1 MKNLV
6 YKELRL
12 AIHPTMCIFLAMPLL
27 MLAPNYPYYVV
38 FMYTCLAIYFT
49 FLIGREQNDIFYTAA
64 LPIKK
69 TDVVKGRFATV
80 ILFELA
86 SVLISVPFA
95 VISAKVNPNGG
106 NAAGIE
112 PNLAFYGLALIMLG
126 GFNIIFIPEF
136 YRTARKL
143 FRPTL
148 FSAIFIFTYIAAAET
163 AAEEAEAVR
172 LRYREI
178 PVCRQ
183 ITKRILPIRQA
194 LKISRIKRYLKILM
208 KRNGRKKAFCICMK
222 RKL

>member
-1 MKNLV
+1 MKNLL

-49 FLIGREQNDIFYTAA
+49 FLIGREQNDIFYTAT

-80 ILFELA
+80 ILFELL

-136 YRTARKL
+136 YSTARKL

-148 FSAIFIFTYIAAAET
+148 FSAIFIFAYIAAAET
-163 AAEEAEAVR
+163 AAQ
-172 LRYREI
+172 YYPS
-178 PVCRQ
+178 PVSEFLDRAG
-183 ITKRILPIRQA
+183 IFPEHLPILA
-194 LKISRIKRYLKILM
+194 AGIIIYAVLTFLAYKISAKRFERVDL
-208 KRNGRKKAFCICMK
+208 
-222 RKL
+222 

>member
-1 MKNLV
+1 MKNLL

-69 TDVVKGRFATV
+69 TDVVKGRFATA
-80 ILFELA
+80 ILFELL

-143 FRPTL
+143 FRPML
-148 FSAIFIFTYIAAAET
+148 FSAIFIFAYIAAAET
-163 AAEEAEAVR
+163 AAQ
-172 LRYREI
+172 YYPS
-178 PVCRQ
+178 PVSEFLDRAG
-183 ITKRILPIRQA
+183 IFPEHLPILA
-194 LKISRIKRYLKILM
+194 AGIIIYAVLTFLAYKISAKRFERVDL
-208 KRNGRKKAFCICMK
+208 
-222 RKL
+222 

>member
-1 MKNLV
+1 MKNLL

-163 AAEEAEAVR
+163 AAQYYPSPVSEFLDRAENFP
-172 LRYREI
+172 EH
-178 PVCRQ
+178 
-183 ITKRILPIRQA
+183 LPILA
-194 LKISRIKRYLKILM
+194 AGIIIYAVLTFFAYKISAKRFERVDL
-208 KRNGRKKAFCICMK
+208 
-222 RKL
+222 

>member
-1 MKNLV
+1 MKNLL

-27 MLAPNYPYYVV
+27 MLAPNYPPYYVV

-86 SVLISVPFA
+86 FVLISVPFA

-112 PNLAFYGLALIMLG
+112 PNLAFYGLVLIMLG

-148 FSAIFIFTYIAAAET
+148 FSAIFIFAYIAAAET
-163 AAEEAEAVR
+163 AAQ
-172 LRYREI
+172 YYPS
-178 PVCRQ
+178 PVSEFLDRAG
-183 ITKRILPIRQA
+183 IFPEHLPILA
-194 LKISRIKRYLKILM
+194 AGIIIYTVLTFLAYKISAKRFERVDL
-208 KRNGRKKAFCICMK
+208 
-222 RKL
+222 

>member
-1 MKNLV
+1 MKNLL

-126 GFNIIFIPEF
+126 GFNTIFIPEF

-148 FSAIFIFTYIAAAET
+148 FSAIFIFAYIAAAET
-163 AAEEAEAVR
+163 AAQ
-172 LRYREI
+172 YYPS
-178 PVCRQ
+178 PVSEFLDRAG
-183 ITKRILPIRQA
+183 IFPEHLPILA
-194 LKISRIKRYLKILM
+194 AGIIIYTVLTFLAYKISAKRFERVDL
-208 KRNGRKKAFCICMK
+208 
-222 RKL
+222 

>member
-1 MKNLV
+1 MKNLL

-27 MLAPNYPYYVV
+27 MLAPNYPYYIV

-80 ILFELA
+80 ILFELL

-143 FRPTL
+143 FCPTL
-148 FSAIFIFTYIAAAET
+148 FSAIFIFAYIAAAET
-163 AAEEAEAVR
+163 AAQ
-172 LRYREI
+172 YYPS
-178 PVCRQ
+178 PVSEFLDRAG
-183 ITKRILPIRQA
+183 IFTEHLPILA
-194 LKISRIKRYLKILM
+194 AGIIIYAVLTFLAYKISAKRFERVDL
-208 KRNGRKKAFCICMK
+208 
-222 RKL
+222 

>member
-1 MKNLV
+1 MKNLL

-80 ILFELA
+80 ILFELL

-112 PNLAFYGLALIMLG
+112 PNLAFYGIALIMLG
-126 GFNIIFIPEF
+126 GFKIIFIPEF

-143 FRPTL
+143 FCPTL
-148 FSAIFIFTYIAAAET
+148 FSAIFILAYIAAAET
-163 AAEEAEAVR
+163 ATQ
-172 LRYREI
+172 YYPS
-178 PVCRQ
+178 PVSEFLDRAG
-183 ITKRILPIRQA
+183 IFPEHLPILA
-194 LKISRIKRYLKILM
+194 AGIIIYAVLTFLAYKISAKRFERVDL
-208 KRNGRKKAFCICMK
+208 
-222 RKL
+222 

>member
-1 MKNLV
+1 MKNLL

-148 FSAIFIFTYIAAAET
+148 FSAIFIFAYIAAAET
-163 AAEEAEAVR
+163 AAQYYPSPVSEFLDRAGIFPEHLPVLAAGIIIYAV
-172 LRYREI
+172 LTFLAY
-178 PVCRQ
+178 
-183 ITKRILPIRQA
+183 
-194 LKISRIKRYLKILM
+194 KISAKRFERVDL
-208 KRNGRKKAFCICMK
+208 
-222 RKL
+222 

>member
-1 MKNLV
+1 MKNLL

-12 AIHPTMCIFLAMPLL
+12 GIHPTMCIFLAMPLL

-69 TDVVKGRFATV
+69 TDVVKGLFATV

-148 FSAIFIFTYIAAAET
+148 FSAIFIFAYIAAAET
-163 AAEEAEAVR
+163 AAQ
-172 LRYREI
+172 YYPS
-178 PVCRQ
+178 PVSEFLDQ
-183 ITKRILPIRQA
+183 AGIFPEHLPILA
-194 LKISRIKRYLKILM
+194 AGIIIYAVLTFLAYKISAKRFERVDL
-208 KRNGRKKAFCICMK
+208 
-222 RKL
+222 

>member
-12 AIHPTMCIFLAMPLL
+12 GIHPTMCIFLAMPLL

-143 FRPTL
+143 FRPML
-148 FSAIFIFTYIAAAET
+148 YASVFIFVYIGAAET
-163 AAEEAEAVR
+163 AAQYYPSPVSEFLDRAGIFPEHLPVLAAGIIIYAV
-172 LRYREI
+172 LTFLAY
-178 PVCRQ
+178 
-183 ITKRILPIRQA
+183 
-194 LKISRIKRYLKILM
+194 KISAKRFERVDL
-208 KRNGRKKAFCICMK
+208 
-222 RKL
+222 

>member
-1 MKNLV
+1 MKNLL

-163 AAEEAEAVR
+163 AAQ
-172 LRYREI
+172 YYPS
-178 PVCRQ
+178 PVSEFLDRAG
-183 ITKRILPIRQA
+183 IFSEHLPILA
-194 LKISRIKRYLKILM
+194 AGIIIYAVLTFLAYKISAKRFERVDL
-208 KRNGRKKAFCICMK
+208 
-222 RKL
+222 

>member
-1 MKNLV
+1 MKNLL

-12 AIHPTMCIFLAMPLL
+12 GIHPTMCIFLAMPLL

-86 SVLISVPFA
+86 SVFISVPFA

-126 GFNIIFIPEF
+126 GFNIAFIPEF

-143 FRPTL
+143 FRPML
-148 FSAIFIFTYIAAAET
+148 YASVFIFVYIGAAET
-163 AAEEAEAVR
+163 AAQ
-172 LRYREI
+172 YYPS
-178 PVCRQ
+178 PVSEFLDRAG
-183 ITKRILPIRQA
+183 IFPEHLPILA
-194 LKISRIKRYLKILM
+194 AGIIIYTVLTFLAYKISAKRFERVDL
-208 KRNGRKKAFCICMK
+208 
-222 RKL
+222 

>member
-1 MKNLV
+1 MKNLL

-12 AIHPTMCIFLAMPLL
+12 GIHPTMCIFLAMPLL

-80 ILFELA
+80 VLFELL
-86 SVLISVPFA
+86 SVLISVPLA
-95 VISAKVNPNGG
+95 VISVKINPNGG

-112 PNLAFYGLALIMLG
+112 PNLAFYGLTLIMLG

-148 FSAIFIFTYIAAAET
+148 FSAIFIFAYIAAAET
-163 AAEEAEAVR
+163 AAQ
-172 LRYREI
+172 YYPS
-178 PVCRQ
+178 PVSEFLDRSG
-183 ITKRILPIRQA
+183 IFPEHLPILA
-194 LKISRIKRYLKILM
+194 AGIIIYAVLTFLAYKISAKRFERVDL
-208 KRNGRKKAFCICMK
+208 
-222 RKL
+222 

>member
-1 MKNLV
+1 MKNLL

-112 PNLAFYGLALIMLG
+112 PSLAFYGLALIMLG

-143 FRPTL
+143 FRPTF
-148 FSAIFIFTYIAAAET
+148 FSAIFIFAYIAAAET
-163 AAEEAEAVR
+163 TAQ
-172 LRYREI
+172 YYPS
-178 PVCRQ
+178 PVSEFLDRAG
-183 ITKRILPIRQA
+183 IFPEHLPILA
-194 LKISRIKRYLKILM
+194 AGIIIYAVLTFLAYKISAKRFERVDL
-208 KRNGRKKAFCICMK
+208 
-222 RKL
+222 

>member
-1 MKNLV
+1 MKNLL

-86 SVLISVPFA
+86 FVLISVPFA

-126 GFNIIFIPEF
+126 CFNIIFIPEF

-143 FRPTL
+143 FCPTL
-148 FSAIFIFTYIAAAET
+148 FSAIFIFAYIAAAET
-163 AAEEAEAVR
+163 AAQ
-172 LRYREI
+172 YYPS
-178 PVCRQ
+178 PVSEFLDRSG
-183 ITKRILPIRQA
+183 IFPEHLPILA
-194 LKISRIKRYLKILM
+194 AGIIIYTVLTFLAYKISAKRFERVDL
-208 KRNGRKKAFCICMK
+208 
-222 RKL
+222 